1 MASRASKYLAAA
13 VAAAAVTGAVEANF
27 VGFAVTSASVTNSG
41 VQLTVYNVFAVFDGP
56 TDTLLAA
63 KNFGSTSGI
72 NAYHGFYHKDNAYYN
87 CGVLMQEF
95 GTWNPSQTGS
105 V

>member
-56 TDTLLAA
+56 TDTSSGVSSAYSSMRS
-63 KNFGSTSGI
+63 STKSRRFSARSG
-72 NAYHGFYHKDNAYYN
+72 
-87 CGVLMQEF
+87 CR
-95 GTWNPSQTGS
+95 
-105 V
+105 